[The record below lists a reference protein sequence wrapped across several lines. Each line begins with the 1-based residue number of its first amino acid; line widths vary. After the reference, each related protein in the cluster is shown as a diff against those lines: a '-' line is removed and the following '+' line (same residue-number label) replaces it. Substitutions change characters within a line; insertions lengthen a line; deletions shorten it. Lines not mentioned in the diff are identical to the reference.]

1 MKSRWG
7 APQGIK
13 DHPVVEP
20 WGHRY
25 SLCQW
30 EMPLCCSIRIKVPI
44 PDLLPWQPEGGFSR
58 AESCSIPGPWEAL
71 GSLYGHLRRPTTSL
85 WSILPSE
92 HIQGQCD
99 PFCCHQC
106 FSRGHVRGG
115 NQGSGGVHREACVA
129 ESGTGSR
136 SLYVVG
142 EMTTQQ
148 VVEGND
154 CLNLSQKTAP
164 QHTRIHPSTQGKFSR
179 TWRGH

>member
-115 NQGSGGVHREACVA
+115 NQGSGG
-129 ESGTGSR
+129 GTQR
-136 SLYVVG
+136 SLCGWVWDRI
-142 EMTTQQ
+142 Q
-148 VVEGND
+148 VSLHSWGND
-154 CLNLSQKTAP
+154 YSTGCWRKWLSQP
-164 QHTRIHPSTQGKFSR
+164 QPENCSPTHTYTPLHTG
-179 TWRGH
+179 